1 MAYQCKVCKQQ
12 FMCTAAIELME
23 QHVENKHKGKTYEDC
38 FDWIYVAAPNM
49 ATVYKGSRAA
59 HAAFGVCGRVYVY
72 MCVYVCLCVC
82 VCARTRARLCVY
94 VLVCVSLSMRATESV
109 YHFLGVSM
117 CHANYFSGAC
127 TDTHHHKHVRM
138 HARVR
143 AHIHEHSHTARTR
156 TQCTHER
163 MHWYAYSCACP
174 LVLAVTGI
182 F

>member
-1 MAYQCKVCKQQ
+1 MCSLACSQSSDSFAYRCSAANARASSNLKTKDKDMAYQCKVCKQQ

-82 VCARTRARLCVY
+82 VCVFCARARVCTCL
-94 VLVCVSLSMRATESV
+94 CVSLS
-109 YHFLGVSM
+109 L
-117 CHANYFSGAC
+117 C
-127 TDTHHHKHVRM
+127 VRQN
-138 HARVR
+138 
-143 AHIHEHSHTARTR
+143 
-156 TQCTHER
+156 QCII
-163 MHWYAYSCACP
+163 S
-174 LVLAVTGI
+174 
-182 F
+182 